1 VSGPLAD
8 QPVGLP
14 DDRRRERLDARLV
27 GPAAAVWLGAF
38 VGTGSPP
45 APAPGWLA
53 VGALGGLAAAAAGR
67 GLSRGRRSAVAAAGL
82 FVLCL
87 AAGCAVGALRLAAVR
102 GSGLT
107 GFAADGAT
115 VRATGT
121 LTADPGRHP
130 GAVQGE
136 RRGADLV
143 VVPVRL
149 ERVEVRGRTLR
160 TRALTLVLAHDRRWL
175 GLLPGQRV
183 ALSGR
188 LGPARAGGPVA
199 AVVTVRGPP
208 GLAGGPPVV
217 QRAAGDLRAGLRRA
231 AAVLPPDERGLLPGL
246 VLGDTSRMPVEL
258 VDEFRTAGLTHL
270 TAVSGA
276 NLAIVISFVLL
287 AGRWAGLRGRWLPA
301 VAAVAMV
308 GFVVLARPQPSV
320 LRAAVMGSVALLAMG
335 SGRRRRSLAALGAAV
350 LGLLLADPW
359 LARSYGFALSVVATG
374 GLVLLA
380 PGWARAW
387 TARGVPRPLAEAVA
401 VPVAAQL
408 VCAPVLVLLSGQV
421 SLVAVLANLLAG
433 PAVAPATVLGVLTT
447 VVAPVSD
454 DAAGLLATAAGV
466 PVWWLVQVAGR
477 AAAAPGAAV
486 DWPGSVPGAAGLAVV
501 VVVVVVVARVLAS
514 RGPLPASGAAVV
526 LVVALVVPATSPG
539 WPPAGWV
546 LAACDV
552 GQGDAL
558 VLAVSEGT
566 AVVVDA
572 GPDPPAVDRCLR
584 GLGVRR
590 VPLVLLTHLHADHV
604 EGLPG
609 VLRGRQVGEVTLGS
623 YDEPAG
629 ELARVRRWAGAAGV
643 PLTGISAGDR
653 MTVGPVSWQVLWP
666 VRVIDEESV
675 PNNASVVLLVRSRGL
690 RMLLTGDIEPPA
702 QRALLGQAQLPVVDV
717 LKVAHHGSAYQ
728 EPRLLSV
735 LRPRVALVSVG
746 AGNDYGHPARSTLRA
761 LQRSGAVVGRTDTDG
776 TLAVV
781 GTPRRLRLVRADG

>member
-1 VSGPLAD
+1 ML
-8 QPVGLP
+8 
-14 DDRRRERLDARLV
+14 
-27 GPAAAVWLGAF
+27 AAAVGARSL
-38 VGTGSPP
+38 T
-45 APAPGWLA
+45 
-53 VGALGGLAAAAAGR
+53 
-67 GLSRGRRSAVAAAGL
+67 RGRRSATAAAML

-87 AAGCAVGALRLAAVR
+87 GAGCAVGALHLTAVR
-102 GSGLT
+102 GSGLA

-130 GAVQGE
+130 AAVHGE

-160 TRALTLVLAHDRRWL
+160 TRAPTLVLAHDRRWL

-183 ALSGR
+183 VLTGR

-208 GLAGGPPVV
+208 RLVGAAPTV
-217 QRAAGDLRAGLRRA
+217 QRVAGDLRAGLRRA
-231 AAVLPPDERGLLPGL
+231 ATVLPPAERGLLPGL

-276 NLAIVISFVLL
+276 NLAVVISFVLL
-287 AGRWAGLRGRWLPA
+287 VGRWAGLRGRWLPA
-301 VAAVAMV
+301 AAAVAMV
-308 GFVVLARPQPSV
+308 AFVVLARPQPSV
-320 LRAAVMGSVALLAMG
+320 LRAAVMGAVALLAMS

-359 LARSYGFALSVVATG
+359 LARSYGFALSVVATS

-387 TARGVPRPLAEAVA
+387 TARGLPRPLAEALA

-421 SLVAVLANLLAG
+421 SLVAVLANLLAA

-447 VVAPVSD
+447 VIAPVSD
-454 DAAGLLATAAGV
+454 RAAALLALAAGV
-466 PVWWLVQVAGR
+466 PVWWLVRVARR

-486 DWPGSVPGAAGLAVV
+486 DWPGSVAGAALLAVV
-501 VVVVVVVARVLAS
+501 AVLTVVVVRSLAA
-514 RGPLPASGAAVV
+514 RGPLPAAGAVVV

-539 WPPAGWV
+539 WPPDGWV
-546 LAACDV
+546 LAVCDV

-558 VLAVSEGT
+558 ALAVSAGT

-584 GLGVRR
+584 RLGVRQ
-590 VPLVLLTHLHADHV
+590 VPMVLLTHLHADHV

-609 VLRGRQVGEVTLGS
+609 VLRGRRVGEVVVGR

-629 ELARVRRWAGAAGV
+629 ELARVRRWAADADVPVTGVAAGQ
-643 PLTGISAGDR
+643 R
-653 MTVGPVSWQVLWP
+653 MTVGPVSWRVLWP
-666 VRVIDEESV
+666 TRVIDEESV
-675 PNNASVVLLVRSRGL
+675 PNNASVVLLVRSHGL
-690 RMLLTGDIEPPA
+690 RLLLTGDIEPPA
-702 QRALLGQAQLPVVDV
+702 QRALLGQMQLPVVDV

-735 LRPRVALVSVG
+735 LRPRLALVSAG
-746 AGNDYGHPARSTLRA
+746 AGNDYGHPAPSTLRA
-761 LQRSGAVVGRTDTDG
+761 LRRSGALVGRTDTDG